1 MNLLVKLQKA
11 RHHTSRF
18 FFTPNMWD
26 SYMSLFIYFFKIFYH
41 DCGFF
46 FFFFCFSLENV
57 RCMWCV
63 IWWWQMSAWACW
75 LLTLITPCRG
85 HNYYKMLA
93 TYLSVGPLFY
103 WAPNLSYVERRRDK
117 ETKTMAHALEDI
129 HLYRTLGKGP
139 MDPIPSLLNNSYWK
153 RPSKKSWAYGRP
165 WKRSRVN
172 AVNP

>member
-1 MNLLVKLQKA
+1 
-11 RHHTSRF
+11 
-18 FFTPNMWD
+18 
-26 SYMSLFIYFFKIFYH
+26 
-41 DCGFF
+41 
-46 FFFFCFSLENV
+46 
-57 RCMWCV
+57 
-63 IWWWQMSAWACW
+63 MSAWACW

-93 TYLSVGPLFY
+93 TYLYVGPLFY

-139 MDPIPSLLNNSYWK
+139 MDPIPSLLNDSYWK
-153 RPSKKSWAYGRP
+153 RPSMKSWAYGRP